1 MDGAIRAR
9 LTTTGRTTG
18 RPHTVTLRG
27 VLYRDDFYFSRH
39 RPDSDWFLNAL
50 AIPEVT
56 VIWDGRDIPGVASLV
71 DDDPL
76 ERRISSLK
84 YPGDPRS
91 GERRVVIRVV
101 PS

>member
-9 LTTTGRTTG
+9 LTTTGRITG

-27 VLYRDDFYFSRH
+27 VLYRNHFYFSRH

-50 AIPEVT
+50 AIPEVIIT
-56 VIWDGRDIPGVASLV
+56 WDGRAIPGMASLV
-71 DDDPL
+71 DDHPL

-91 GERRVVIRVV
+91 EEKRVVIRVAPV
-101 PS
+101 